1 MKFLQA
7 KFVYN
12 IVSDV
17 NGVPCLHVVMLPFGH
32 CICQEKGHALGWCMI
47 GVVRVSSETE
57 TKTVKKNSYLT
68 ILRGIKKLMHCK
80 SKQQGLSQVIL
91 PTSSGIIP
99 YF

>member
-17 NGVPCLHVVMLPFGH
+17 NGVPCLHVVVLLPFGH

-47 GVVRVSSETE
+47 GVVRVYSDTE
-57 TKTVKKNSYLT
+57 IKTVKKNSYLT
-68 ILRGIKKLMHCK
+68 IL
-80 SKQQGLSQVIL
+80 S
-91 PTSSGIIP
+91 
-99 YF
+99 